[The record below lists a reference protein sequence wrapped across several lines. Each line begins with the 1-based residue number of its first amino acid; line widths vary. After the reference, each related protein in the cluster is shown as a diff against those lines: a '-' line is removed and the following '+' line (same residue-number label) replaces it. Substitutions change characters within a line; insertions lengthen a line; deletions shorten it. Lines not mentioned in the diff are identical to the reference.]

1 MEPMTRS
8 EIFMAAAAGEYDGDL
23 PIPVTREDQYWQKVI
38 RKIEDG
44 NATPEEIDAAI
55 EAYLN
60 SHDADIVTEAELSDA
75 LAGKVDKETGK
86 GLTDINYSAD
96 EQAKVTAAYEAR
108 HTHDNKAVLDGITE
122 AKVRTWDAA
131 QPNVNADWNADSG
144 DARILNKPD
153 LSGFITRLVNDLANY
168 YTKSETYTQAEVNAL
183 VSAIPKFKIE
193 VVQTLPTTNIS
204 ATTVYLVPDTNAGSS
219 NLYTEYI
226 YVDNDWEPLGT
237 QTVDLSGYVTT
248 ADLNDA
254 LTTALAT
261 KADLVHTHTTNQ
273 ITDLANAVA
282 STNGAGGSAGLMS
295 AADKEKLDALQPV
308 ILWSG
313 SSAANTITLNESVA
327 GYDMVEVIG
336 SLDTSGFWTMSGK
349 GIVNNGE
356 VSSIGLCSVKGGY
369 NSVAVDIDGCVI
381 HISGDTLTRGS
392 ALPTTDGDY
401 KEIHLNAEPSG
412 STLALT
418 MTNGSNG
425 NYFIKILRVIG
436 YKAVSA

>member
-1 MEPMTRS
+1 M
-8 EIFMAAAAGEYDGDL
+8 
-23 PIPVTREDQYWQKVI
+23 
-38 RKIEDG
+38 
-44 NATPEEIDAAI
+44 
-55 EAYLN
+55 
-60 SHDADIVTEAELSDA
+60 
-75 LAGKVDKETGK
+75 
-86 GLTDINYSAD
+86 
-96 EQAKVTAAYEAR
+96 
-108 HTHDNKAVLDGITE
+108 
-122 AKVRTWDAA
+122 
-131 QPNVNADWNADSG
+131 
-144 DARILNKPD
+144 
-153 LSGFITRLVNDLANY
+153 VNDLANY